1 MNEFE
6 NYFYHKVPHVFEN
19 SPAYFPCAKMFTQKR
34 QNVKNNVLI

>member
-19 SPAYFPCAKMFTQKR
+19 SPAYFRVQRCSLRKGKMLKMMC
-34 QNVKNNVLI
+34 